1 MRTRPLALSLLALAA
16 CSEPPP
22 PPPPP
27 LTPAQRLEKSAERL
41 RRLAEEQ
48 LAAAPKDAR
57 LQLWVAAFKGQD
69 TFEGLAS
76 LPPSPLIA
84 VVRASQRPGDTKA
97 MRSAEDILPKSSH
110 TALIRARWMLANANV
125 TPDYWKR
132 ATDSVEEALR
142 RDAWEC
148 PVLDFR
154 RWALD
159 WLEANEPD
167 LLARVCY
174 RPSARNDSWLAA
186 VDLLNVA
193 RGMSLAAGT
202 PRLDAPKVA
211 RAVRR
216 LLEDVLK
223 RSPDADAFKTAHAT
237 LPLALEAQFLLAW
250 RLRDLETAKDASVA
264 VEEFGRRDVAH
275 RSWSPSRNSRLSL
288 EDTILGLFKARTLK
302 PPFPSGVSVGAAAED
317 MKESLKEVESGAKAY
332 FAAWK
337 ADVGRSTP
345 CSAAFEDKKPAKSPK
360 TNYLGQALRDRE
372 FLFTDRYPKDAYERL
387 LQAAFGF
394 ELESADAIGLQ
405 AYGWVIRDCLAR
417 PSTIP
422 SNDLIRAFRDGMTL
436 DRYAVL
442 LARKEEAGARPAL
455 DKERLHGYTWT
466 LYAVAKTKAAEA
478 VEYLPSDASAT
489 PLAVA
494 VAETLR
500 AATEKDF
507 GLEWPKWK
515 ATLKP

>member
-1 MRTRPLALSLLALAA
+1 MRLRTFSLCALALAA

-27 LTPAQRLEKSAERL
+27 LTPAQRLEKSVERL

-69 TFEGLAS
+69 TFEGLKP
-76 LPPSPLIA
+76 LPPSPLICL
-84 VVRASQRPGDTKA
+84 VRAMLKPGDTAA
-97 MRSAEDILPKSSH
+97 MRAVEDSFPKSSH
-110 TALIRARWMLANANV
+110 AALVRARWMLANASV
-125 TPDYWKR
+125 TADYWKV
-132 ATDSVEEALR
+132 ATESVEEALR
-142 RDAWEC
+142 RDAWDC

-174 RPSARNDSWLAA
+174 RPRHVNASHLAA
-186 VDLLNVA
+186 VELLRVA
-193 RGMSLAAGT
+193 RGMSVAAGN

-216 LLEDVLK
+216 LLEDRLK
-223 RSPDADAFKTAHAT
+223 RATEADVFVTAHT
-237 LPLALEAQFLLAW
+237 ELPAALEAQFLLAW
-250 RLRDLETAKDASVA
+250 RLKDIETAKDASVA

-275 RSWSPSRNSRLSL
+275 RAWSPARNSRLSL
-288 EDTILGLFKARTLK
+288 EDTIQGLFKTGALK
-302 PPFPSGVSVGAAAED
+302 PPFPSGVSVNASAED
-317 MKESLKEVESGAKAY
+317 MKESLKEAESGAKAY
-332 FAAWK
+332 FAALK
-337 ADVGRSTP
+337 ADLGRTTP
-345 CSAAFEDKKPAKSPK
+345 YAAAFEDKRPPKSPK
-360 TNYLGQALRDRE
+360 ENYLGQALRDRE
-372 FLFTDRYPKDAYERL
+372 FLFGDAYPKDARERV
-387 LQAAFGF
+387 LQAAFGY

-405 AYGWVIRDCLAR
+405 AYGWAIRDSLAR
-417 PSTIP
+417 PGTIP
-422 SNDLIRAFRDGMTL
+422 SNDLARALRDGL
-436 DRYAVL
+436 NVDRYAVL
-442 LARKEEAGARPAL
+442 LARKEAGGERPAL
-455 DKERLHGYTWT
+455 DPSRLHGYTWL
-466 LYAVAKTKAAEA
+466 LYDAAKRKAPEA
-478 VEYLPSDASAT
+478 VDYLPQDSTAT

-515 ATLKP
+515 STLKP